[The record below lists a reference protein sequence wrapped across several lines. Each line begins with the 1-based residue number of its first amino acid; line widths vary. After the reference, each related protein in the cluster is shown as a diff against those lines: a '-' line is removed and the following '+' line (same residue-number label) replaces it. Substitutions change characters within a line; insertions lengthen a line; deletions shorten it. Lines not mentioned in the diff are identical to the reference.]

1 MTKFQVAIVADFL
14 EERWPSMNLLA
25 EQFVS
30 AQNQLSGSNSDD
42 LGIVTSADFSCRL
55 IRPPMRRRFS
65 RPEQNVGRGYTLDR
79 LVGRF
84 YDYPR
89 FLHKQRPQFDL
100 FHLGDHS
107 YSQLVHCLPPGRTVV
122 TCHDLD
128 TFRCLWE
135 PGHAGRGPFFVAMTQ
150 RILSG
155 MQKAAHVCCVSRA
168 TRDELLVRR
177 LMPPDRVSVV
187 HMGVNPILLETA
199 DPDAQRFIEQE
210 VLMTNGSSTQEVRL
224 LHVGSTIS
232 RKRIDLLLEVFN
244 QLRTLVPYAVLYRV
258 GGPFTETQSAL
269 AERLG
274 VAPHIRVLP
283 FISHQQ
289 LAALYRR
296 VALTL
301 LPSDAEGFG
310 LPVVEALAC
319 GTPVLASDLP
329 VLREAGGAAATYA
342 RVGDVAEWVANAKVL
357 LTEQRDN
364 PVAWTARKEACR
376 KQGMSFS
383 WKETARRTANIY
395 RDLLGN
401 RGGSGG
407 PTPDLIGSET

>member
-1 MTKFQVAIVADFL
+1 MAKCQVAIVADFL
-14 EERWPSMNLLA
+14 EEGWPSMNLVA
-25 EQFVS
+25 EQLVS
-30 AQNQLSGSNSDD
+30 AQNKLFSSDSDASGV
-42 LGIVTSADFSCRL
+42 VTSGYCSCCL

-84 YDYPR
+84 YGYAR
-89 FLHKQRPQFDL
+89 YLRKLRSQFDL
-100 FHLGDHS
+100 FHLADHS
-107 YSQLVHCLPPGRTVV
+107 YGQLVHGLPPGRTIV

-135 PGHAGRGPFFVAMTQ
+135 PGHAGRGPFFVSMTR

-187 HMGVNPILLETA
+187 HPGVNPTLLEPA
-199 DPDAQRFIEQE
+199 DPDAERFIERE
-210 VLMTNGSSTQEVRL
+210 VLMADGSGTQEIRL

-244 QLRTLVPYAVLYRV
+244 QLRTVEPYAVLYRV
-258 GGPFTETQSAL
+258 GGPFTDAQRAL

-283 FISHQQ
+283 CISHQQ

-296 VALTL
+296 VALML

-310 LPVVEALAC
+310 LPAVEALAC

-329 VLREAGGAAATYA
+329 VLREVGGSAATYA
-342 RVGDVAEWVANAKVL
+342 RVGDVVEWVAHSKVL
-357 LTEQRDN
+357 LTERRDN
-364 PVAWTARKEACR
+364 PVAWTARQEACR
-376 KQGMSFS
+376 KQGMTFS

-395 RDLLGN
+395 HDLLGYGGG
-401 RGGSGG
+401 RGV
-407 PTPDLIGSET
+407 PKHDLIGSET